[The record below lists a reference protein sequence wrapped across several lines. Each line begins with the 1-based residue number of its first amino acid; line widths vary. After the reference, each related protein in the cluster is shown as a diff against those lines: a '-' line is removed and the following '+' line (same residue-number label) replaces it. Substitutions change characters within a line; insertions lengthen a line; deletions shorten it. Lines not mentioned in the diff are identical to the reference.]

1 MLERVGLRPHRVL
14 DLVYLRRAVGTHE
27 ISQCITYLPGLEEL
41 MCRSGLYMD
50 EWVRVFYTIV
60 WVDPSHEFI
69 QFRFEGETYRILAFE
84 IRQLYRFLE
93 TPVRLHNLC
102 YGTTDPLR

>member
-1 MLERVGLRPHRVL
+1 
-14 DLVYLRRAVGTHE
+14 
-27 ISQCITYLPGLEEL
+27 
-41 MCRSGLYMD
+41 MCRSDLYMD
-50 EWVRVFYTIV
+50 EWVRVFYVIV

>member
-1 MLERVGLRPHRVL
+1 
-14 DLVYLRRAVGTHE
+14 
-27 ISQCITYLPGLEEL
+27 

-69 QFRFEGETYRILAFE
+69 QFCFEGGTYRIVASK
-84 IRQLYRFLE
+84 IRELYSFLE
-93 TPVRLHNLC
+93 TPVRLHSLC
-102 YGTTDPLR
+102 YGTAGPP